1 MKISELLP
9 ILKQVLTN
17 PYVIGTAV
25 VVILFMNFCSF
36 VCNYK
41 KRPPKGKKKNA
52 KKRRLSNLRNRQK
65 IRSHLL
71 NPPAKMASLPAKN
84 KKSNPWNPEK
94 LDFSAEPPLLFFF
107 IMIFRLFP
115 YFQPSF
121 PRPAADFNFF

>member
-41 KRPPKGKKKNA
+41 KRPPKGKKRNV
-52 KKRRLSNLRNRQK
+52 KKAAPQQQPKEQTENSESSSQ
-65 IRSHLL
+65 SDGEDD
-71 NPPAKMASLPAKN
+71 
-84 KKSNPWNPEK
+84 KSSGEK
-94 LDFSAEPPLLFFF
+94 
-107 IMIFRLFP
+107 
-115 YFQPSF
+115 
-121 PRPAADFNFF
+121 

>member
-41 KRPPKGKKKNA
+41 KRPPKGKKRNA
-52 KKRRLSNLRNRQK
+52 KKAVTQQPKEQTENSDSSSQ
-65 IRSHLL
+65 S
-71 NPPAKMASLPAKN
+71 AGEDD
-84 KKSNPWNPEK
+84 KSSGEK
-94 LDFSAEPPLLFFF
+94 
-107 IMIFRLFP
+107 
-115 YFQPSF
+115 
-121 PRPAADFNFF
+121 